1 MNDCDDLPVSAFTD
15 QEPTS
20 ESTTSE
26 DNQTHWFKV
35 ADRFCHRRN
44 ICGRATIVLPIR
56 GVEGGDDEHLLKTM
70 WRDPERGQEGEVLQ
84 KVEGKLGLV
93 QYVWDV
99 DAFGKCRCPSKVT
112 RQCQCTRGVVEM
124 AQLEELEVCDKLTD
138 IAIEVPREDEH
149 GGKEAHLEVV
159 DTTVCHPTS
168 RRPPHRI
175 PVFLDMSSKG
185 ASLERAESPRQ
196 FIQAVLDAILG
207 YWRLFNLGIL
217 HRDISEGNVLMLLP
231 GHPLS
236 RHSNQV
242 GTKITEEVLIQ
253 SEVELNK
260 VLDELGGREPTGMLS
275 DFDLYSE
282 HSVTPLG
289 TTTAEDSITPSQA
302 DVSVAS
308 LSDPTS
314 HASGPKRR
322 AQESSTEDTKAS
334 KKRKTSH
341 SGLPVTSHLDPALG
355 AARSQGEAGKRLIDF
370 RTGTPAFMSI
380 HAIGV
385 SVGEKYDHSFLDDI
399 ESFFWLILW
408 SAAAH
413 LDEGVQ
419 RRTAVAQ
426 STLDLFNQHNQTG
439 MATFKAGQLS
449 YCLEDGFIM
458 KMDLRKLGNSWASH
472 RLFSKVIVN
481 FGALVYRYNI
491 AVLKKK
497 NPSPVDVFPEVVRVF
512 LNALSD
518 DSD

>member
-1 MNDCDDLPVSAFTD
+1 MDDCDDLPVSAFTD

-56 GVEGGDDEHLLKTM
+56 GVEGGDDEHILKTM

-99 DAFGKCRCPSKVT
+99 DAFGKCRCPSKAT
-112 RQCQCTRGVVEM
+112 RQCQCTQGMVEM

-196 FIQAVLDAILG
+196 FIQAVLDAILR

-314 HASGPKRR
+314 CASGPKRR

-408 SAAAH
+408 SATAH
-413 LDEGVQ
+413 LDDGVQ
-419 RRTAVAQ
+419 RPTTVAQ
-426 STLDLFNQHNQTG
+426 DTLDLFNQHKPTG
-439 MATFKAGQLS
+439 MITFKSSQLS
-449 YCLEDGFIM
+449 YCIEDGLFM
-458 KMDLRKLGNSWASH
+458 KMNLGKLGNSWASH
-472 RLFSKVIVN
+472 RLFSEVIVN
-481 FGALVYRYNI
+481 FGALVYRYNY
-491 AVLKKK
+491 AVLRKK